1 MACISAKEEFNG
13 VSYEGFDLYKK
24 QFIGLSTDTDDST
37 WWGAWNKVLPY
48 LIEKY
53 PFAKILIITGYGTE
67 KYLYESAKEI
77 AEKYGVLHLDL
88 REYGVT
94 WLDGSTKPS
103 VIDYDAADFADRT
116 YFKEYA
122 SGKVSVNEFRKR
134 TMLYDGLHFN
144 KYGYEYITP
153 FIEKALNL

>member
-1 MACISAKEEFNG
+1 MACITAEEEFNG
-13 VSYEGFDLYKK
+13 VNYKGFALYQKQYEGLP
-24 QFIGLSTDTDDST
+24 TDTDDTT

-53 PFAKILIITGYGTE
+53 PFAKIVIITGYGTE
-67 KYLYESAKEI
+67 DYLYESVKAI
-77 AEKYGVLHLDL
+77 AEKYGLLHLDL

-94 WLDGSTKPS
+94 WLEDDSQTT
-103 VIDYDAADFADRT
+103 INYDAADFADRT

-122 SGKVSVNEFRKR
+122 SGMVSVNEFRKR